1 MSMTILSSKGT
12 NIALSKKILFSSIVI
27 LSLSTTSCKKEA
39 VLKDSSNETA
49 NTFTADAGK
58 TAILPPNF
66 GAWISGYAIDD
77 KMNACSM
84 INVTYVRDAIE
95 LKSFTGKSS
104 TLDGY
109 VKNGYKL
116 LLNFVYQNASGGKA
130 VPFPTDMTEYR
141 KLLNNALDKYT
152 PEVAVIENE
161 PTTDK
166 FHSGPIENYITE
178 LKAAVAVCKQRGVK
192 VADGALNLQWVQT
205 VMNGYSSPDPN
216 YTETKKLIEAYKTID
231 LDYINIH
238 THAPFNKGDNPDVFP
253 PNVAQ
258 KVADYL
264 RRETGKEVICNE
276 YNQYN
281 TSTAL
286 MNSAVSAFAAG
297 GYKYFIAHSNDNDG
311 KGKALYSSGNL
322 TEIGVAYKNAVK

>member
-1 MSMTILSSKGT
+1 MTILSSCKGIR
-12 NIALSKKILFSSIVI
+12 IALSEKILLSSIVI
-27 LSLSTTSCKKEA
+27 LSLSTTGCQKEA
-39 VLKDSSNETA
+39 ITKIISNNET
-49 NTFTADAGK
+49 TDHFTANPST
-58 TAILPPNF
+58 TATLPPNF

-322 TEIGVAYKNAVK
+322 TDIGVAYKNAVK

>member
-1 MSMTILSSKGT
+1 MSMTVLSSRGT
-12 NIALSKKILFSSIVI
+12 AIALSKKFLFSSIVI

-39 VLKDSSNETA
+39 VLKNSGNETA

-58 TAILPPNF
+58 TAIVPPNF

-109 VKNGYKL
+109 IKNGYKL

-216 YTETKKLIEAYKTID
+216 YTETKKLIE
-231 LDYINIH
+231 
-238 THAPFNKGDNPDVFP
+238 
-253 PNVAQ
+253 
-258 KVADYL
+258 
-264 RRETGKEVICNE
+264 
-276 YNQYN
+276 
-281 TSTAL
+281 
-286 MNSAVSAFAAG
+286 
-297 GYKYFIAHSNDNDG
+297 
-311 KGKALYSSGNL
+311 
-322 TEIGVAYKNAVK
+322 